1 MTGGRAS
8 FEFLQHNLPQELAAR
23 KHKSVR
29 IFATTPFSPDV
40 PINEVLPAGHVAGAI
55 GQEQNSLTCDLVGL
69 VKRSVRK
76 VVFLKIDS
84 DAYLGEALKRDI
96 ALLVLSDMLVHV
108 LGLIRVHLMHLFFFR
123 TSFRRRGRIEK
134 MTYRNPE
141 PPHSP

>member
-1 MTGGRAS
+1 
-8 FEFLQHNLPQELAAR
+8 LAAR

-76 VVFLKIDS
+76 KSVFLKIDS

-108 LGLIRVHLMHLFFFR
+108 LGLIRVHLMHLFFFQDLVSQNR
-123 TSFRRRGRIEK
+123 K
-134 MTYRNPE
+134 D
-141 PPHSP
+141 